1 MSKLR
6 SRLIKIV
13 LFCVAGV
20 FLLMALILHLS
31 LSLHNIRQADLM
43 TQIICDNNGIV
54 PPFEG
59 DPIRFDSY
67 PMGFSE
73 ESPYRTRYF
82 IVYVDQNMQVL
93 DIDRNHIASVT
104 EEDAESMA
112 KHVLEL
118 KKTVGFEGKY
128 RYRISS
134 VEGVIQYIVFLDYS
148 ESRIAVEAYLRNMGA
163 VFLGFTLLISV
174 VFVICSKFVLK
185 PFEENSR
192 RQKQFVTDASHD
204 LKTPL
209 AVISANAQV
218 LEYKTGK
225 NEWTQAIREEIK
237 HMGELIDDL
246 LTLSKLEETEQVL
259 PMETVDFSQI
269 VQEVTEKFHE
279 VIRKKDCSFAVSIQP
294 GIKVYGNR
302 EQLLRM
308 VSVLVENG
316 AKYVTENGRVEA
328 ELYASGRTVNLKIFN
343 TAVLTEDF
351 DCGKLFER
359 FYRADN
365 SRSSSTG
372 GHGIGLSIAK
382 RIADSHNGT
391 IRASKKEG
399 GILFFVSLP
408 RSSKEKKK

>member
-13 LFCVAGV
+13 LLCVVGV

-31 LSLHNIRQADLM
+31 LSFHNIRQADLM

-54 PPFEG
+54 PPFED
-59 DPIRFDSY
+59 DPIRFHSY

-82 IVYVDQNMQVL
+82 IVYVNQNMQVL

-104 EEDAESMA
+104 EEDAVSMA
-112 KHVLEL
+112 ERVLESE
-118 KKTVGFEGKY
+118 KKVGFEGKY

-134 VEGVIQYIVFLDYS
+134 SEGTIQYIVFLDYS
-148 ESRIAVEAYLRNMGA
+148 ESRSAVESYLRNMGV

-218 LEYKTGK
+218 LEYKNGK

-246 LTLSKLEETEQVL
+246 LTLSKLEEAEQTL
-259 PMETVDFSQI
+259 PMEAVDFSQI
-269 VQEVTEKFHE
+269 VLEVTEKFHE
-279 VIRKKDCSFAVSIQP
+279 VIMKKDCSFQVTVQP
-294 GIKVYGNR
+294 GIKVYGNQ
-302 EQLLRM
+302 EQLLRL
-308 VSVLVENG
+308 VSVLMENG

-343 TAVLTEDF
+343 TAVLAEDF
-351 DCGKLFER
+351 ECSKLFER

-391 IRASKKEG
+391 IRASKKED

-408 RSSKEKKK
+408 RSSKEKKE